1 MLTSKSDGF
10 DLALLSRNRSV
21 LPAWSASRA
30 RGHAMRRGFI
40 ALSLLAMVVTGAA
53 QAAPRTVRVGIYEN
67 PPKLQAGEQ
76 GQPSGILGDLLTEMA
91 RLEGWK
97 LEPVPCDWDRC
108 LRLLEDGQI
117 DLMPDVAY
125 NDTRAQRFDFHNVPA
140 LPSWSQVYRRPGAEL
155 QSVLDLEGKRV
166 VVLEGSVQQEHLA
179 GLLNSFGLRAELV
192 PVKSFDQAFS
202 MVATGS
208 ADAVA
213 ANRDSGDA
221 AASRYGLTASSL
233 VFLPSKLYFATDK
246 GRNADLLADI
256 DALLDVWQNDANSF
270 YFQTLARW
278 GHQAA
283 GPRVP
288 QAFWWGLAV
297 VMGLLALALGFL
309 ALLRSEVARQTLAL
323 RDSEQR
329 FRNLAENSAD
339 WIWEHDL
346 RGRHTY
352 SNPGVTAI
360 LGYRVEAFLA
370 TDAATLVHPDDLAL
384 FEATHQKSRARRVG
398 WRNIVIRW
406 RHQDGSYRV
415 LESNAQPVLDAKGEL
430 QGFQGVDR
438 DITARVQAEQ
448 ERQRLAAI
456 LEATSDLV
464 GMADPEGHL
473 TYLNVAGRALLG
485 LGPEAPLPKTIANV
499 HPGWASDIILGEG
512 LQTAMRDG
520 RWSGETAV
528 LGPDGGEIPVSQLIL
543 SHKDPQGK
551 LLFLSTIMRD
561 VRASREAELALR
573 ESEERL
579 RLALAAACQGLYDLD
594 LTTGVA
600 KVSPEYATML
610 GYDPTTFQESSASW
624 RDRMHPDDRPTT
636 LRVFD
641 DYLAGRL
648 PEYRVEFRQQTREG
662 GWKWILS
669 LGRIQARAANG
680 RPLRMLG
687 THTDIDAIKSAE
699 AALRELN
706 VTLEVR
712 VAERTAEL
720 TAANQEL
727 ESFAY
732 AVSHDLR
739 APLRAMSGFS
749 SALQEDHSAS
759 LSSEAKTYLEQIVLA
774 GRKMT
779 DLVEGLLTL
788 ARSTRGDL
796 RMDRVDVSALAQ
808 QHLAELAATEP
819 ARRVSVEVEQGLT
832 VQGDERM
839 ISSVLDNL
847 LDNAWKYTGATAQ
860 PEIRVQACAV
870 DGMSGF
876 CVSDNGA
883 GFDMAHAAR
892 LFKAFQRLHRQDEF
906 PGIGIGLATVQRIMQ
921 RHGGQIRAQ
930 GVPGQGARFSVLLPN
945 KPDQRE
951 QESTT

>member
-1 MLTSKSDGF
+1 
-10 DLALLSRNRSV
+10 
-21 LPAWSASRA
+21 
-30 RGHAMRRGFI
+30 MRRGVI
-40 ALSLLAMVVTGAA
+40 AMSLLAAVVTGVA
-53 QAAPRTVRVGIYEN
+53 QAAPRVVRVGIYEN
-67 PPKLQAGEQ
+67 PPKLQAGQQ

-108 LRLLEDGQI
+108 LRLLDEGQI

-125 NDTRAQRFDFHNVPA
+125 SDARAQRFDFHSTPA
-140 LPSWSQVYRRPGAEL
+140 LPSWSQVYRRPGATL

-213 ANRDSGDA
+213 ANRYSGDA

-270 YFQTLARW
+270 YFQMLARW
-278 GHQAA
+278 GQQTT

-288 QAFWWGLAV
+288 QAFWWGLALV
-297 VMGLLALALGFL
+297 LGLLALALGFL

-323 RDSEQR
+323 RGSEQR
-329 FRNLAENSAD
+329 FRNLSENSAD

-370 TDAATLVHPDDLAL
+370 IDAATLVHPDDLAL
-384 FEATHQKSRARRVG
+384 FEATHQKSRARRIG

-406 RHQDGSYRV
+406 RHQDGNYRV

-438 DITARVQAEQ
+438 DITARVLAEQ

-473 TYLNVAGRALLG
+473 TYLNGAGRALLG
-485 LGPEAPLPKTIANV
+485 IGPGTPLPAMIANV
-499 HPGWASDIILGEG
+499 HPRWASDIVLNEG
-512 LQTAMRDG
+512 LQTAIRDG

-528 LGPDGGEIPVSQLIL
+528 LGPDGAEIPVSQLIL
-543 SHKDPQGK
+543 SHKDAQGK
-551 LLFLSTIMRD
+551 LLFLSTIVRD

-579 RLALAAACQGLYDLD
+579 RLALAAASQGLYDLD
-594 LTTGVA
+594 LTTGIA

-610 GYDPTTFQESSASW
+610 GYDPATFEESGSSW
-624 RDRMHPDDRPTT
+624 RERMHPDDQPTT

-641 DYLAGRL
+641 DYVAGRL
-648 PEYRVEFRQQTREG
+648 SEYRVEFRQRTRDG
-662 GWKWILS
+662 GWKWVLS
-669 LGRIQARAANG
+669 LGRIQARAADG

-706 VTLEVR
+706 ATLEVR

-749 SALQEDHSAS
+749 NALQEDHAAS

-796 RMDRVDVSALAQ
+796 RMDRVDVSALARR
-808 QHLAELAATEP
+808 HLAELAAAEP
-819 ARRVSVEVEQGLT
+819 ARRVSVEVEQDLT

-847 LDNAWKYTGATAQ
+847 LDNAWKYTGATVL

-870 DGMSGF
+870 DGLSGF

-883 GFDMAHAAR
+883 GFDMAHSAR

-906 PGIGIGLATVQRIMQ
+906 PGIGIGLATVQRIVQ